1 MKFQIA
7 QKKITDYEYQRNKL
21 LILSSVLLVILLLE
35 TICLL
40 FKNERVIILPPEVR
54 KEFWVEGNRFSPE
67 YLEEQAVYMVH
78 LALDVNQVNYPYNM
92 EILMRYADVET
103 CNYLREEFEKNYKKL
118 KQNNAST
125 RFDVKE
131 SVIYPDKN
139 TVYVRGR
146 KNNLVG
152 SKSISSKE
160 EIYKVEFKVF
170 RGRLFLKELKQ
181 EEGVPNGK

>member
-1 MKFQIA
+1 MKFQFV

-21 LILSSVLLVILLLE
+21 LILSSILLIILLLE

-40 FKNERVIILPPEVR
+40 FKKERVIILPPEVR
-54 KEFWVEGNRFSPE
+54 KEFWAEGNRFSPE

-78 LALDVNQVNYPYNM
+78 LALDINQVNYPYNM

-103 CNYLREEFEKNYKKL
+103 CNYLREEFEKNHKKL
-118 KQNNAST
+118 KQNDAST

-131 SVIYPDKN
+131 AVIYPDKN
-139 TVYVRGR
+139 RVYVRGR
-146 KNNLVG
+146 KNNFVG

-160 EIYKVEFKVF
+160 ETYMVEFKIF

-181 EEGVPNGK
+181 VEGVPNGK